1 VFNTKCF
8 RGALGCTRDD
18 DAPVGCDRGGSREGF
33 ANRPFVMARGDERE
47 PLLPTTSATADDG
60 GGGTRG
66 ATPTVVDVGEGR
78 GGRGGRGEGDGT
90 MGDVKDDVASSSSSM
105 GTVSMATLAV
115 GLWFWMNI
123 ANNIE
128 LQEFHASVRFG
139 NDALI
144 LRLEAMT
151 FVTLVQMAIGL
162 VVGVC
167 LKLAIGRGATLME
180 LVTGCTSFLWTLGVL
195 HAGGALFTNLGFMF
209 ASASF
214 VQVVKLIE
222 PWEML
227 MIDISVRK
235 WIGKALQLSLGVVL
249 SMALVVGSAVSLT
262 VETLDRGRPLAVF
275 FALLSGLFITSRI
288 VFQKTFRFSDESK
301 SGFVPALDE
310 YLIMAFGA
318 LIFLSAAFLVEYSS
332 ARIKGENFVNVM
344 ELVELFTVELVVYQ
358 PLYHLF
364 SLMTLT
370 FVASITHSLLN
381 VFKRVL
387 GLVITIYWFQEEMT
401 LRVMIGCAVAFIGG
415 CWYTIEKH
423 GASLPGGAGMK
434 IALFGQRRDS
444 PKP

>member
-1 VFNTKCF
+1 MTTAG
-8 RGALGCTRDD
+8 RL
-18 DAPVGCDRGGSREGF
+18 VGCGRIAREF
-33 ANRPFVMARGDERE
+33 SESFVMARGDERE
-47 PLLPTTSATADDG
+47 PLLPPPTTVDDG
-60 GGGTRG
+60 GTHG
-66 ATPTVVDVGEGR
+66 ATPTVVDVGEER
-78 GGRGGRGEGDGT
+78 GGRGGRVGGDGAT
-90 MGDVKDDVASSSSSM
+90 DDVKDDVASSSSSSST
-105 GTVSMATLAV
+105 GTASLATLAV

-128 LQEFHASVRFG
+128 LQEFHAGVRFG

-180 LVTGCTSFLWTLGVL
+180 LVTGCTSFLWMLGVL
-195 HAGGALFTNLGFMF
+195 HAGAALFTNLGFMF

-275 FALLSGLFITSRI
+275 FALLSGLFLTSRV
-288 VFQKTFRFSDESK
+288 VFQKTFRFGDESK

-332 ARIKGENFVNVM
+332 ARIKGENFINVLG
-344 ELVELFTVELVVYQ
+344 LVELFTVELVVYQ

-381 VFKRVL
+381 VFKRVV
-387 GLVITIYWFQEEMT
+387 GLLITIYWFHEEMT
-401 LRVMIGCAVAFIGG
+401 PRVMIGCAVAFIGG
-415 CWYTIEKH
+415 CWYTVEKH
-423 GASLPGGAGMK
+423 SASLPGGDGMK
-434 IALFGQRRDS
+434 IALFGRRRDS
-444 PKP
+444 PKL

>member
-1 VFNTKCF
+1 
-8 RGALGCTRDD
+8 
-18 DAPVGCDRGGSREGF
+18 
-33 ANRPFVMARGDERE
+33 MARGDERE

-60 GGGTRG
+60 GTHG
-66 ATPTVVDVGEGR
+66 ATPTTVVDVGEGP

-90 MGDVKDDVASSSSSM
+90 MDGVKDDVASSLSSSM

-115 GLWFWMNI
+115 GLWFWLNI

-128 LQEFHASVRFG
+128 LQEFHAGVRFG

-162 VVGVC
+162 LVGVC

-301 SGFVPALDE
+301 SGFVSALDE

-387 GLVITIYWFQEEMT
+387 GLVITIYWFHEEMT
-401 LRVMIGCAVAFIGG
+401 PRVMIGCAVAFIGG
-415 CWYTIEKH
+415 CWYTVEKH